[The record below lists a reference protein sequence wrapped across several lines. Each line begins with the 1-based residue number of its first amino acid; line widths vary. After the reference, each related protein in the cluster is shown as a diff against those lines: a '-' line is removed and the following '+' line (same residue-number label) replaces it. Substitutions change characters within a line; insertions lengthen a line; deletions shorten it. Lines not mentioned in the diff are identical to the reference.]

1 MLEHQ
6 VTEFRAGK
14 ENDVPLSNYCEWL
27 GGARLR
33 RLPCKC
39 ILNNQPELPTRRE
52 RMATACHLFV
62 MLTQCPESGS
72 PELRLPGAYLSS
84 RAPVKRPSTQRFIP
98 PAAAFSLRLNS
109 VVASESPT
117 GTSHLLESL
126 VWSLYMSHTSGEA
139 GIP

>member
-6 VTEFRAGK
+6 VTEFRAGR
-14 ENDVPLSNYCEWL
+14 ENDAPLSNYCERL

-33 RLPCKC
+33 RLPYKC
-39 ILNNQPELPTRRE
+39 IPNNQPEPPTRRV
-52 RMATACHLFV
+52 AAACHLFV
-62 MLTQCPESGS
+62 MLTQRPESGS

-84 RAPVKRPSTQRFIP
+84 RAPVKRPSTPRLIP
-98 PAAAFSLRLNS
+98 PAATFSLRLNS

-117 GTSHLLESL
+117 GTSYLLESL
-126 VWSLYMSHTSGEA
+126 VWLLYMSHTSGEA